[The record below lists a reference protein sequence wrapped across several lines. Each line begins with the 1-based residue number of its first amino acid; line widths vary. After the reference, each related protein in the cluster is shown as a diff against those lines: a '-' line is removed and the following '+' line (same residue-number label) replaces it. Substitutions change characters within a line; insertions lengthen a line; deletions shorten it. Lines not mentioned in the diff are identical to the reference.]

1 LTDEVLLRP
10 RRAALLAAGVALI
23 LVFSVD
29 GAGARPR
36 RPQIGVDPALAARAR
51 EDRVLG
57 AAPALPTDR
66 VPRVVFVGDS
76 VAATLVVPLTAEA
89 AARGIGLL
97 RSVRP
102 GCGILRGEPTSLEG
116 DTPPWAS
123 ACDRAATEWRAE
135 VARMS
140 PDVVLLLSTWDGAPR
155 LVDGLFVNPATPEG
169 RATASD
175 LLREAVDDLAP
186 VGSGRTLVLLA
197 EATPTQGVLT
207 GEATLARVA
216 EARRHLAVLRMVARA
231 DPARVRLVDLDQWLC
246 PAGAPCP
253 TTVGGVIARPEDG
266 GHFSVEGAAW
276 LAPQLL
282 DKIGLTRA

>member
-1 LTDEVLLRP
+1 LTEVVRLRP
-10 RRAALLAAGVALI
+10 RRGALLAAGVAAALA
-23 LVFSVD
+23 LGVD
-29 GAGARPR
+29 GAGARSNPR
-36 RPQIGVDPALAARAR
+36 KVRVDPVLTARAG
-51 EDRVLG
+51 EDRILG
-57 AAPALPTDR
+57 AAPALPADR
-66 VPRVVFVGDS
+66 PPRVVIVGDS

-89 AARGIGLL
+89 AARGIELL

-123 ACDRAATEWRAE
+123 ACDRAAVEWRGE

-155 LVDGLFVNPATPEG
+155 LVNGVFVNPATPEG
-169 RATASD
+169 RALTAA
-175 LLREAVDDLAP
+175 LFHEVVDAIAP
-186 VGSGRTLVLLA
+186 VGSGRTVVLLA
-197 EATPTQGVLT
+197 EATPTQGIIT
-207 GEATLARVA
+207 GDATLARVA

-231 DPARVRLVDLDQWLC
+231 DPARVRVVDLAQWLC
-246 PAGAPCP
+246 PGGAPCP
-253 TTVGGVIARPEDG
+253 TTVGGVVARPVDG

-282 DKIGLTRA
+282 DKLGLSA

>member
-1 LTDEVLLRP
+1 VRP
-10 RRAALLAAGVALI
+10 RRRRTALLVAGVALA
-23 LVFSVD
+23 LALTVD
-29 GAGARPR
+29 LNGEPAAAGAQRPR
-36 RPQIGVDPALAARAR
+36 VGIDPALAARAN
-51 EDRVLG
+51 EDRILG

-66 VPRVVFVGDS
+66 APRVVFVGDS

-102 GCGILRGEPTSLEG
+102 GCGILRGEPTTLDG
-116 DTPPWAS
+116 VTPPWAS

-155 LVDGLFVNPATPEG
+155 LVNGVFVNPATPEG
-169 RATASD
+169 RALTVA
-175 LLREAVDDLAP
+175 LFHEVVDTVAP
-186 VGSGRTLVLLA
+186 VGSGRTVVLLA
-197 EATPTQGVLT
+197 EATPTQGLVT
-207 GEATLARVA
+207 GDATLTRVA
-216 EARRHLAVLRMVARA
+216 EARRHLTVLRTVARA
-231 DPARVRLVDLDQWLC
+231 DPARIRLVDLDQWLC
-246 PAGAPCP
+246 PMGAPCP
-253 TTVGGVIARPEDG
+253 TTVGGVVARPVDG

-282 DKIGLTRA
+282 DKLGLTPR

>member
-1 LTDEVLLRP
+1 VRP
-10 RRAALLAAGVALI
+10 RRRRTALLVAGAALALALTVDLTGEPAAAGAQ
-23 LVFSVD
+23 
-29 GAGARPR
+29 RPR
-36 RPQIGVDPALAARAR
+36 VGIDPALAARAS
-51 EDRVLG
+51 EDRILG

-66 VPRVVFVGDS
+66 APRVVFVGDS

-102 GCGILRGEPTSLEG
+102 GCGILRGEPTTLDG
-116 DTPPWAS
+116 VTPPWAS

-155 LVDGLFVNPATPEG
+155 LVNGVFVNPATPEG
-169 RATASD
+169 RALTVALFHEVVD
-175 LLREAVDDLAP
+175 AVAP
-186 VGSGRTLVLLA
+186 VGSGRTVVLLA
-197 EATPTQGVLT
+197 EATPTQGLVTGDAALT
-207 GEATLARVA
+207 RVA
-216 EARRHLAVLRMVARA
+216 EARRHLTVLRTVARA
-231 DPARVRLVDLDQWLC
+231 DPTRIRLVDLGQWLC
-246 PAGAPCP
+246 PMGAPCP
-253 TTVGGVIARPEDG
+253 TTVAGVVARPVDG

-282 DKIGLTRA
+282 DKLGL